1 MDNIALLARSAKELQ
16 ELLNI
21 TCFFLNKRD
30 LKVNIKKSAVMIF
43 RNNIT
48 QTCNNDFQTGT
59 EKLNVK
65 NECKYLGEY
74 LTENVTLAYHLKQKE
89 CQAESIIQSCIFV
102 SSDIVIA
109 NIQMESLFKL

>member
-1 MDNIALLARSAKELQ
+1 
-16 ELLNI
+16 
-21 TCFFLNKRD
+21 
-30 LKVNIKKSAVMIF
+30 MIF

-59 EKLNVK
+59 EKLNIK
-65 NECKYLGEY
+65 NECKYLGKH
-74 LTENVTLAYHLKQKE
+74 LTENVTLTYHLKQKE
-89 CQAESIIQSCIFV
+89 CQAQSIIQSCIFV